1 MFCTLY
7 SLNVVAINIEYSN
20 TCGGG
25 GGGEAEVRGGP
36 QGWAEAAQTSS
47 SNSAVKGN
55 QVNCE
60 ERHQQRSCFLIEV
73 NVFNYG

>member
-1 MFCTLY
+1 MF
-7 SLNVVAINIEYSN
+7 IERR
-20 TCGGG
+20 CHQHRILQHVR
-25 GGGEAEVRGGP
+25 GGEAEVGGGP
-36 QGWAEAAQTSS
+36 RGWAEAEQTSS

-60 ERHQQRSCFLIEV
+60 ERRQQRSCFLIEV